1 MNALVLH
8 SPRGLAKPRTQIAK
22 QGPVDSI
29 VVQPM
34 LTAMVRAAKQASAI
48 AVRAYEAAAPRE
60 STSRW
65 VSSRQIESPEPVES
79 DLPEPQSKPTT
90 FQVRRSSLL
99 DIFD

>member
-8 SPRGLAKPRTQIAK
+8 SPRGLSRPQRGSIAK

-29 VVQPM
+29 VVQPL

-60 STSRW
+60 STSPLGLVQADRK
-65 VSSRQIESPEPVES
+65 S
-79 DLPEPQSKPTT
+79 
-90 FQVRRSSLL
+90 
-99 DIFD
+99 